1 MKKNIRG
8 SFDDHNSITKSFKK
22 QEKSYKKDLKREQIN
37 NDNFYKLASQ
47 ALKKIDL
54 NIIINNVEDSSY
66 SDSNYDSDSDTSV
79 KQ

>member
-47 ALKKIDL
+47 ALKKIDIKRIAK
-54 NIIINNVEDSSY
+54 NMEDSSN
-66 SDSNYDSDSDTSV
+66 SDSGYDFDSETSV